1 MTIAARAII
10 RRLPEIV
17 YLDPGGL
24 NISVGQMVLIET
36 EHGQEIARIC
46 EPERDY
52 PDLPNN
58 LYKILRPIGETD
70 KIRLQELEEK
80 NKKSLAIILEKIK
93 DHELDMKLTC
103 VQYTFDGNKIFI
115 YYTAENRIDFRELI
129 KDLGHILKCRIQ
141 MVQIGVR
148 DETRMLG
155 GLGLCGQIFCCHS
168 FLKKFESVSLDLAKE
183 QDLQLNTAKL
193 SGPCGRL
200 LCCLGY
206 EAQTYQE
213 LRRQL
218 PAIGQ
223 KVQTPAGCGI
233 VKASNCLRQQVTVTI
248 GEEDKTFPV
257 SEISIL

>member
-1 MTIAARAII
+1 MTVASRAII

-17 YLDPGGL
+17 YTDTCGL
-24 NISVGQMVLIET
+24 SISVGQLVLIET
-36 EHGQEIARIC
+36 EHGQEVARIC

-52 PDLPNN
+52 PTIPNI
-58 LYKILRPIGETD
+58 YKVLRPLTD
-70 KIRLQELEEK
+70 SDRITLQQIAEK
-80 NKKSLAIILEKIK
+80 NKRALGIILEKIK

-103 VQYTFDGNKIFI
+103 VQYTFDQSKIFI

-129 KDLGHILKCRIQ
+129 KDLGYILKCRIQ

-155 GLGLCGQIFCCHS
+155 GLGLCGRIFCCHS
-168 FLKKFESVSLDLAKE
+168 FLKKFESITIDMAKE

-206 EAQTYQE
+206 EAETYRE
-213 LRRQL
+213 IRAKL
-218 PAIGQ
+218 PNIGE
-223 KVQTPAGCGI
+223 KVKTPAGPGI
-233 VKASNCLRQQVTVTI
+233 VKSISCLRQQVLVTI
-248 GEEDKTFPV
+248 GEEDKIFSL
-257 SEISIL
+257 SEISPL